1 MAFAVVTRVKVRPGS
16 IDGLAALFDS
26 TNRELVAGHDGWL
39 GAWFTANRADNEV
52 TVIAK
57 WRDAGSYEELRNST
71 EFQSMMP
78 AAMGTS
84 TATNLPLRGKAANPR
99 RANSI

>member
-57 WRDAGSYEELRNST
+57 
-71 EFQSMMP
+71 
-78 AAMGTS
+78 
-84 TATNLPLRGKAANPR
+84 
-99 RANSI
+99 